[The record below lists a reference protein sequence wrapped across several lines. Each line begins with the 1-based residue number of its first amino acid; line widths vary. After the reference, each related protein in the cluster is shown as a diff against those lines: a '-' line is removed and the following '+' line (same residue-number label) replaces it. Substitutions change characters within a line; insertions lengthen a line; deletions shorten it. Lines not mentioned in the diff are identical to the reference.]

1 MGGWELKNLKG
12 RVVRI
17 FFSRKYIFFEYSMIL
32 CIKKDRYLR
41 KIEKNWQINFGGGRY
56 TATTSSPP

>member
-1 MGGWELKNLKG
+1 MGGWEPKNLRG

-17 FFSRKYIFFEYSMIL
+17 FFEFSMIL
-32 CIKKDRYLR
+32 CIKKDRNLR
-41 KIEKNWQINFGGGRY
+41 KIEKIWQINFGGGRY